1 VDPGDRPA
9 ATSTA
14 GPAPGSAPDGVQPG
28 QGRQEA
34 LQHQPAPFR
43 LVGLVEDAVHYLVTL
58 LLLGVAVVV
67 LYRTGRALFDSQL
80 PFPENVT
87 TVVNGALFVVI
98 VMEVLRTVVAHFE
111 HTGFQLQP
119 LLIIGI
125 VSAREIRTV
134 GARLSLA
141 GDKAPSALRNALLEL
156 GVHAGVVLGLA
167 TALVLIRRGA
177 GMRET

>member
-1 VDPGDRPA
+1 
-9 ATSTA
+9 
-14 GPAPGSAPDGVQPG
+14 
-28 QGRQEA
+28 
-34 LQHQPAPFR
+34 
-43 LVGLVEDAVHYLVTL
+43 
-58 LLLGVAVVV
+58 
-67 LYRTGRALFDSQL
+67 
-80 PFPENVT
+80 
-87 TVVNGALFVVI
+87 
-98 VMEVLRTVVAHFE
+98 
-111 HTGFQLQP
+111 
-119 LLIIGI
+119 LIIGI